1 MSQTVNLPAVQETRV
16 QSLGQEDSL
25 EKGMVT
31 HSSILAWRIPWIEE
45 SGRLQSMGSQ
55 KAGHEW
61 ATNTFIFTFLCQE
74 WEDGMG
80 EDNWTSG
87 GKKGDF
93 RILQPVGISKT
104 SSLVSLRPRGSGWF
118 SGAHPESPE
127 QNWDYNLGDLV
138 CFEKYYTIQKD
149 RLVVKNPPANAGDIR
164 DAGLIPRSGRS
175 PAGEHGN
182 PLQYSHLE
190 NPIDRGAR

>member
-1 MSQTVNLPAVQETRV
+1 
-16 QSLGQEDSL
+16 
-25 EKGMVT
+25 
-31 HSSILAWRIPWIEE
+31 
-45 SGRLQSMGSQ
+45 
-55 KAGHEW
+55 
-61 ATNTFIFTFLCQE
+61 
-74 WEDGMG
+74 MG

-104 SSLVSLRPRGSGWF
+104 SSLVSLRPRGSDWF

-127 QNWDYNLGDLV
+127 QNWDYNPGDLV

-175 PAGEHGN
+175 PAGGHGN

-190 NPIDRGAR
+190 NPTDRGPRQFTVCGAPQSWTKLKWPGTPRMMAPSRVSQKVDCGAWLCGSTPSPDSQSPRQPPEILLHLQ